1 MNRISR
7 TAFAVL
13 AALAVGAGDA
23 AAQTV
28 SSPFRYLDRKT
39 SVEAF
44 GGYLFTDAEVTID
57 TANVAEFGPRSAPVF
72 GMRAARR
79 LAGPLSAELMLG
91 FSPSERKLIAAAE
104 GQDSAFTGPLDTG
117 STVGAPLLMAEAG
130 IRFHVTG
137 DRTYRGFAP
146 FILATGGLVAD
157 VGGGERGGRLA
168 PRGRALRLRPRVCG
182 GGRHRSGLVPERA
195 PVAPRGGQLPVVAD
209 VGAPGVHLP
218 PGWRIHRVERS
229 GRAHPR
235 RRLPLLNTTEG

>member
-13 AALAVGAGDA
+13 AALTMGAGHA

-57 TANVAEFGPRSAPVF
+57 TANAAEFGPQSAPVF
-72 GMRAARR
+72 GVRAARR
-79 LAGPLSAELMLG
+79 ITGPLSAELMVG
-91 FSPSERKLIAAAE
+91 FSPSERRIIAAAE

-117 STVGAPLLMAEAG
+117 STVGAPLLMTEAG
-130 IRFHVTG
+130 VRFHLTG

-146 FILATGGLVAD
+146 FILATGGLVFD
-157 VGGGERGGRLA
+157 VGGASAAEDSLPEDERFDFGPALAVGAGTGADWYLGERLSLRAEASYRLWRMSVPQGFTFRRTGESTEWNGVA
-168 PRGRALRLRPRVCG
+168 
-182 GGRHRSGLVPERA
+182 GLT
-195 PVAPRGGQLPVVAD
+195 L
-209 VGAPGVHLP
+209 GAAFHF
-218 PGWRIHRVERS
+218 
-229 GRAHPR
+229 
-235 RRLPLLNTTEG
+235 